1 MDAQPFPVIVRFVGS
16 RIGRRRDALPL
27 KTRIGVAPDGEPDW
41 DALCAEV
48 HRHAS
53 NYLMSS
59 DVDAALCEWN
69 DPDTP
74 PPSGRRIEGRVWVG
88 GIRQVAVW
96 TLHAQP
102 RKGILR

>member
-27 KTRIGVAPDGEPDW
+27 QTVIDADDPDW
-41 DALCAEV
+41 ADTLCAEV

-53 NYLMSS
+53 NYLMSL
-59 DVDAALCEWN
+59 DVAAALCKWTG
-69 DPDTP
+69 DTP
-74 PPSGRRIEGRVWVG
+74 PPGTRRLEGRVFVG